1 MRLHIQHQTKYQYG
15 EKVPL
20 NPHQLFLIPQQRTYF
35 KINNAEWNILPVPVG
50 KNERI
55 NAEGNPFFQV
65 SFNVETDLLEVKV
78 DLEIET
84 FDFNPFSFILSP
96 NIPFPFEN
104 FEYLG
109 NTGEFLKIYQ
119 KTEDEPELRAFAL
132 TIMAQSSDLV
142 TFLVRLLDEIHNN
155 WNHGLRYEPG
165 LLAPIQTFSSREGS
179 CRDLS
184 WMLMVMLR
192 NLGMAT
198 RFVSGYAFNPEVDAG
213 HELHGWIEIY
223 LPGAGWVG
231 LDPSLGLFTDHHYIP
246 LANSFHPSHT
256 LPISGT
262 YGGLASSSFTSEVW
276 INEID

>member
-1 MRLHIQHQTKYQYG
+1 MRLQIQHQTKYQYE

-35 KINNAEWNILPVPVG
+35 TIKKANWDIFPQPIG
-50 KNERI
+50 KNQRI

-65 SFNVETDLLEVKV
+65 WFNAETDVLKVNVE
-78 DLEIET
+78 LEIEA

-96 NIPFPFEN
+96 DIQYPFQN
-104 FEYLG
+104 FVYHG
-109 NTGEFLKIYQ
+109 NTGEFLKIYKQ
-119 KTEDEPELRAFAL
+119 TESFPELAEFAAS
-132 TIMAQSSDLV
+132 IMRQSPDIV
-142 TFLVRLLDEIHNN
+142 AFLVKLLDQIHNN
-155 WNHGLRYEPG
+155 WSHGLRYEPG
-165 LLAPIQTFSSREGS
+165 LLHPMDTFATKEGS

-184 WMLMVMLR
+184 WMLMTMLR

-213 HELHGWIEIY
+213 HELHGWIEVY

-246 LANSFHPSHT
+246 LASSFHPSHT

-262 YGGLASSSFTSEVW
+262 YGGAATSSFSSEVW
-276 INEID
+276 ITEIG

>member
-1 MRLHIQHQTKYQYG
+1 MRLHIQHQTKYQYE

-35 KINNAEWNILPVPVG
+35 TIKKANWDIFPQPVG
-50 KNERI
+50 KNQRI

-65 SFNVETDLLEVKV
+65 WFNVETDVLKVNV
-78 DLEIET
+78 DLEIEA

-96 NIPFPFEN
+96 DIQYPFQN
-104 FEYLG
+104 FVYHG
-109 NTGEFLKIYQ
+109 NTGEFLKIYKQ
-119 KTEDEPELRAFAL
+119 TESFPELAEFAAN
-132 TIMAQSSDLV
+132 IMRQSHDIVS
-142 TFLVRLLDEIHNN
+142 FLVKLLDQIHNN
-155 WNHGLRYEPG
+155 WSHGLRYEPG
-165 LLAPIQTFSSREGS
+165 LLHPMDTFATKEGS

-184 WMLMVMLR
+184 WMLMAMLR

-213 HELHGWIEIY
+213 HELHGWIEVY

-246 LANSFHPSHT
+246 LASSFHPSHT

-262 YGGLASSSFTSEVW
+262 YGGAAASSFSSEVW
-276 INEID
+276 ITEIF

>member
-1 MRLHIQHQTKYQYG
+1 MRLQIQHHTKYQYE

-35 KINNAEWNILPVPVG
+35 KIGKANWEVSPKPVG
-50 KNERI
+50 RKQRI

-65 SFNVETDLLEVKV
+65 WFDVETDVLEVNV
-78 DLEIET
+78 DLEIES

-96 NIPFPFEN
+96 NIAYPFRN
-104 FEYLG
+104 FEYQG
-109 NTGEFLKIYQ
+109 STGEFLKIYQ
-119 KTEDEPELRAFAL
+119 QAETSPELTAFA
-132 TIMAQSSDLV
+132 ISKMEQSTDIVS
-142 TFLVRLLDEIHNN
+142 FLVLILDEIHHN
-155 WNHGLRYEPG
+155 WSHGLRYEPG
-165 LLAPIQTFSSREGS
+165 LLTPMETFSSREGS

-198 RFVSGYAFNPEVDAG
+198 RFVSGYAYNPELDAG
-213 HELHGWIEIY
+213 HELHGWIEVY

-256 LPISGT
+256 LPIAGS
-262 YGGLASSSFTSEVW
+262 YGGAATSSFSSEVW
-276 INEID
+276 IKEVS

>member
-1 MRLHIQHQTKYQYG
+1 MKLHIQHLTKYQYG

-35 KINNAEWNILPVPVG
+35 KIKKANWNISPEPVG

-65 SFNVETDLLEVKV
+65 AFNIETDVLEVNV

-96 NIPFPFEN
+96 NIPYPFDS
-104 FEYLG
+104 FEYHG
-109 NTGEFLKIYQ
+109 NTGEFLRIYQ
-119 KTEDEPELRAFAL
+119 KAASEPELTAFGL
-132 TIMAQSSDLV
+132 SIMSQSADIV
-142 TFLVRLLDEIHNN
+142 TFLVNLLDKIHQN
-155 WNHGLRYEPG
+155 WIHGLRFEPG
-165 LLAPIQTFSSREGS
+165 LLTPMETFSSKEGS

-184 WMLMVMLR
+184 WMLMALLR

-198 RFVSGYAFNPEVDAG
+198 RFVSGYAYNPELDAG
-213 HELHGWIEIY
+213 HELHGWIEVY

-231 LDPSLGLFTDHHYIP
+231 LDPSLGLFTDHNYIP
-246 LANSFHPSHT
+246 LASSFHPSHT

-262 YGGLASSSFTSEVW
+262 YGGLAASSFTSEVW
-276 INEID
+276 IKEIS

>member
-1 MRLHIQHQTKYQYG
+1 MRLQIQHQTKYQY
-15 EKVPL
+15 EDKVPL

-35 KINNAEWNILPVPVG
+35 QTKNANWDIFPQPVG
-50 KNERI
+50 KNQRI

-65 SFNVETDLLEVKV
+65 WFNVETDVLKVNV
-78 DLEIET
+78 DLEIEA

-96 NIPFPFEN
+96 DIQYPFQN
-104 FEYLG
+104 FVYHG
-109 NTGEFLKIYQ
+109 NTGEFLKIYKQ
-119 KTEDEPELRAFAL
+119 TDAFPELAEFAAS
-132 TIMAQSSDLV
+132 IMRKSPDIVS
-142 TFLVRLLDEIHNN
+142 FLVKLLDQIHNN
-155 WNHGLRYEPG
+155 WSHGLRYEPG
-165 LLAPIQTFSSREGS
+165 LLYPMDTFATKEGS

-184 WMLMVMLR
+184 WMLMTMLR

-213 HELHGWIEIY
+213 HELHGWIEVY

-246 LANSFHPSHT
+246 LASSFHPSHT

-262 YGGLASSSFTSEVW
+262 YGGAATSSFTSEVW
-276 INEID
+276 IKEID